1 MERNVFVLSITVFL
15 IDLISSSWYMVIPL
29 YLEELGASTIA
40 IGVSF
45 ALISIGWYSLQF
57 PGGLLG
63 DKIGRKILIVLS
75 TTIFLPCYF
84 MLSIARVWWMATLV
98 MTVFWAFSGLQ
109 YPSLNSTIAESVAKK
124 DWEIA
129 FATFVFFNNLSWAI
143 GPLIGA
149 FLIPLYGF
157 QLVFYCGVIVSG
169 VCAVIQFLF
178 LQETMQKKSKVEHK
192 ISLVTN
198 RNIAYF
204 LTGCSIFGLAYG
216 LVLPLISLYANK
228 LLKLSFFEIELMFS
242 ISQFAT
248 CISTFPSGL
257 LIRKIGSKRGF
268 IVSTL
273 GACLSIAVWIFSPSF
288 LVAAILLSL
297 FSIFVYSLQDTSYG
311 SLVSNIT
318 VPQVRATVL
327 GVAATI
333 IGISNAV
340 GSTIGG
346 YLWEFYGPVFP
357 FLLCGILSFPST
369 FFLLKVKVLDREHVV
384 EHLIHT

>member
-1 MERNVFVLSITVFL
+1 MDRNVFVLSITVFL

-29 YLEELGASTIA
+29 YLEELGASAIA

-45 ALISIGWYSLQF
+45 ASISIGWYSLQF

-63 DKIGRKILIVLS
+63 DRMGRKILIVLS
-75 TTIFLPCYF
+75 TIMFLPCYF
-84 MLSIARVWWMATLV
+84 LLSIAQVWWIATLAI
-98 MTVFWAFSGLQ
+98 TVFWAFNGLQ
-109 YPSLNSTIAESVAKK
+109 YPSLNSMIAESVAKK
-124 DWEIA
+124 DWEMA
-129 FATFVFFNNLSWAI
+129 FATFVFFINLSWAI

-157 QLVFYCGVIVSG
+157 QLIFYGGVIISG
-169 VCAVIQFLF
+169 VCAAIQFLF
-178 LQETMQKKSKVEHK
+178 LQETIHKKSKVKQE
-192 ISLVTN
+192 ISLIIN
-198 RNIAYF
+198 RNVVYF
-204 LTGCSIFGLAYG
+204 LTSCSIFGLAYG
-216 LVLPLISLYANK
+216 MVWPLIPLYANK

-257 LIRKIGSKRGF
+257 LIRKIGSKSGF
-268 IVSTL
+268 IISTL
-273 GACLSIAVWIFSPSF
+273 GACLSIAAWMLSSSF
-288 LVAAILLSL
+288 WTAIILLSL
-297 FSIFVYSLQDTSYG
+297 FSIFVFSLRDTSYG
-311 SLVSNIT
+311 SLISTMT

-333 IGISNAV
+333 IGISIAV

-357 FLLCGILSFPST
+357 FLLCGILSFPSI
-369 FFLLKVKVLDREHVV
+369 FFLLKVKILDKEQVV
-384 EHLIHT
+384 EHLTRT